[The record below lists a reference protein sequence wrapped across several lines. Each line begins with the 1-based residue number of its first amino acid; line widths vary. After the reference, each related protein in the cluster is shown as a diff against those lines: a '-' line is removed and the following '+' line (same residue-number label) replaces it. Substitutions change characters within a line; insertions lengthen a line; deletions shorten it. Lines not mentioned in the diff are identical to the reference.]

1 MTELNRRRFLQAG
14 GAAAV
19 LGTAGCDAP
28 HKALWPYTGL
38 PKEAKPPFAPSNG
51 ESIDLTTHVLN
62 RLTFG
67 TRPGQHQNTRRLAER
82 EEDAVAG
89 FIDEQLAPEKIN
101 DDRAEFRARVFETLS
116 SQPIGE
122 FYEFQPGLL
131 REELTRATLTRA
143 VYSERQL
150 YEVMVRFWSDHFNI
164 DISKGECQWLKPA
177 DDRDVIRPHA
187 LGMFPELL
195 AASAKGQAM
204 LTYLDGRVNRVR
216 RPGDKPNENYAREL
230 LELHTLGVHGGY
242 TQKDVMEVARC
253 LSGWRIGRGL
263 IQVGKVQFE
272 PGLHDGRAKTVLG
285 QAIPARKGMDGREDF
300 DDVLRIATNHPSTA
314 QYIATKLC
322 QRFIADEPSASAID
336 TVAGV
341 FAKTKGDIRK
351 TLRALFFTDEF
362 LASRGNKF
370 KQPLHFIA
378 SALRATGAETDV
390 GRPLV
395 NYLVRM
401 GHMPFEYPTP
411 DGYPAHA
418 EPWMST
424 LLWRWNFAAKL
435 GQGQINGTRI
445 RSERLAKR
453 AGGLAKLAAHLLGRR
468 PSGDELAAAQTSGN
482 PVGLLL
488 ASPGFQWS

>member
-1 MTELNRRRFLQAG
+1 MIELNRRQFLQAG
-14 GAAAV
+14 GAAAM

-28 HKALWPYTGL
+28 QKALWPVTGL
-38 PKEAKPPFAPSNG
+38 PGEAKPPFTPPG
-51 ESIDLTTHVLN
+51 GGSIDLATHALN

-67 TRPGQHQNTRRLAER
+67 PRPGQHERVLRLAKR
-82 EEDAVAG
+82 EEEAVAK
-89 FIDEQLAPEKIN
+89 FIDAQLAPEKIN
-101 DDRAEFRARVFETLS
+101 DDRAEFRVRRFETLALA
-116 SQPIGE
+116 PIGE

-131 REELTRATLTRA
+131 REELTRATLARA
-143 VYSERQL
+143 VYSERQFQ
-150 YEVMVRFWSDHFNI
+150 EVMVRFWSDHFNI
-164 DISKGECQWLKPA
+164 DLSKGDCKWLKPA

-187 LGMFPELL
+187 LGRFPELL
-195 AASAKGQAM
+195 AASAKSQAM

-242 TQKDVMEVARC
+242 TQRDVMEIARC

-263 IQVGKVQFE
+263 FKVGKVQFE
-272 PGLHDGRAKTVLG
+272 PGLHDAGAKTVLG
-285 QAIPARKGMDGREDF
+285 EAIPARKGMAGRDDF
-300 DDVLRIATNHPSTA
+300 DDVLRIVAGHPSTA
-314 QYIATKLC
+314 RHLATKLC
-322 QRFIADEPSASAID
+322 QRFIADEPPAAAID

-341 FAKTKGDIRK
+341 FAKTNGDIRQ

-362 LASRGNKF
+362 RVARGTKF

-378 SALRATGAETDV
+378 SALRATGAESDV

-401 GHMPFEYPTP
+401 GHMPFEYPAP
-411 DGYPAHA
+411 DGYPTRA

-435 GQGQINGTRI
+435 GQGRIDGTRVQAD
-445 RSERLAKR
+445 RLARR
-453 AGGLAKLAAHLLGRR
+453 AGGMAKLAAHLLGRR
-468 PSGDELAAAQTSGN
+468 PSDDELAAAKASGDAL
-482 PVGLLL
+482 GLML
-488 ASPGFQWS
+488 ASPSFQWS

>member
-1 MTELNRRRFLQAG
+1 MTALNRRRFLQAG

-28 HKALWPYTGL
+28 QQALWPYTGL
-38 PKEAKPPFAPSNG
+38 PGEAKPPFAPPG
-51 ESIDLTTHVLN
+51 GGSIDLVSHLLN
-62 RLTFG
+62 RLSFG
-67 TRPGQHQNTRRLAER
+67 ARPGQHGRVLRLAKR
-82 EEDAVAG
+82 EEEAAAR

-101 DDRAEFRARVFETLS
+101 DDRAEFRVQRFETLALA
-116 SQPIGE
+116 PIGE

-150 YEVMVRFWSDHFNI
+150 QEVMVRFWSDHFNI
-164 DISKGECQWLKPA
+164 DISKGECKWLKPA

-187 LGMFPELL
+187 LGRFPDLL
-195 AASAKGQAM
+195 AASAKSQAM
-204 LTYLDGRVNRVR
+204 LTYLDGRANRVR
-216 RPGDKPNENYAREL
+216 QPGDKPNENYAREL
-230 LELHTLGVHGGY
+230 LELHTLGVRGGY
-242 TQKDVMEVARC
+242 TQRDVMEVARC

-263 IQVGKVQFE
+263 FQVGRVQFE

-285 QAIPARKGMDGREDF
+285 EAIPARDGMDGRDDF
-300 DDVLRIATNHPSTA
+300 DDVLRIVAAHPATARH
-314 QYIATKLC
+314 IAAKLC
-322 QRFIADEPSASAID
+322 RRFIADEPPATAID
-336 TVAGV
+336 TVAGE
-341 FAKTKGDIRK
+341 FAKTNGDIRK

-362 LASRGNKF
+362 RGTRGNKF

-378 SALRATGAETDV
+378 SALRATGAESNV

-395 NYLVRM
+395 NYLLRM
-401 GHMPFEYPTP
+401 GHMPFEYPAP
-411 DGYPAHA
+411 DGYPARA

-435 GQGQINGTRI
+435 ARGQVGGTRV

-453 AGGLAKLAAHLLGRR
+453 AGGVAKLAAHLLGRR
-468 PSGDELAAAQTSGN
+468 PSDDELAAATASGN
-482 PVGLLL
+482 ALGLLL
-488 ASPGFQWS
+488 ASPSFQWS